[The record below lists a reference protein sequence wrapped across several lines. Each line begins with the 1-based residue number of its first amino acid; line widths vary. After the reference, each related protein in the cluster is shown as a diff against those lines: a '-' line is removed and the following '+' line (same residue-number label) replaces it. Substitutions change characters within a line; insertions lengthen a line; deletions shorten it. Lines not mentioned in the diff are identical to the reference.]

1 MSFEIIF
8 QFSEVAYCMMLLT
21 ISCLCFITVVFV
33 FSVIFYHRWS
43 SSPLH
48 ANQQNTCSLA
58 TPQFSRPRDT
68 STLLRHYSLADTSLR
83 QNSTFSVHLPEF
95 WEFNVT
101 GYFQSIELIF
111 NDNNITSEISKY
123 SHLIQALSKT
133 THILKGLTDIVR
145 TTNNVAPYTGLKQ
158 ALIERYTTTP
168 SGCLQKILNDCH
180 RGQTTVTAY
189 LIQLRTLLGT
199 QYDSN
204 SPLQKDLIKHKL
216 LESLD
221 PHIRLYLNHYEDGP
235 LDALAKHADKLLS
248 LHNNSPSS
256 KSLRSDHN
264 DNQTLINE
272 SVNSS
277 LQNLQRQLADIS
289 KIQTQSPNTT
299 KENTHNAL
307 PCYYHQRFDNRA
319 RKCQGPPCPAF
330 SNSGTP
336 LSKKRGTCLHGLRGW
351 RQDNI
356 DKTPLFYVMDRI
368 TTTRFLVDT
377 GAACS
382 VIPQTIAG
390 CGTSS
395 HSSVQ
400 GNIFL
405 STIGGGRLITSGLFS
420 TKLDVGFSRF
430 FSFTFHVSSQLDYG
444 ILGADFLAHQLC
456 VNVASQ
462 RLIENLEV

>member
-1 MSFEIIF
+1 MSFEITIE
-8 QFSEVAYCMMLLT
+8 FSEVAYCMMLLT

-48 ANQQNTCSLA
+48 ANQQNTFSLA

-68 STLLRHYSLADTSLR
+68 STPLRHYSLADTSLR

-95 WEFNVT
+95 WKFNVT

-133 THILKGLTDIVR
+133 THILKGLTDIVLVR
-145 TTNNVAPYTGLKQ
+145 TTNNVAPYTTLKQ

-180 RGQTTVTAY
+180 RGQSTVTAY

-221 PHIRLYLNHYEDGP
+221 SHIRLCLYHYEDGP
-235 LDALAKHADKLLS
+235 LDALAKHVDKLLS
-248 LHNNSPSS
+248 LHNSPSS

-272 SVNSS
+272 SVNSR

-289 KIQTQSPNTT
+289 KIQTVVI
-299 KENTHNAL
+299 L
-307 PCYYHQRFDNRA
+307 CNR
-319 RKCQGPPCPAF
+319 
-330 SNSGTP
+330 
-336 LSKKRGTCLHGLRGW
+336 
-351 RQDNI
+351 
-356 DKTPLFYVMDRI
+356 
-368 TTTRFLVDT
+368 
-377 GAACS
+377 
-382 VIPQTIAG
+382 
-390 CGTSS
+390 
-395 HSSVQ
+395 
-400 GNIFL
+400 
-405 STIGGGRLITSGLFS
+405 
-420 TKLDVGFSRF
+420 
-430 FSFTFHVSSQLDYG
+430 
-444 ILGADFLAHQLC
+444 
-456 VNVASQ
+456 
-462 RLIENLEV
+462 

>member
-1 MSFEIIF
+1 MSLEIIIE
-8 QFSEVAYCMMLLT
+8 FSEVAYCMMLLT

-33 FSVIFYHRWS
+33 FSVIFYHRCS

-58 TPQFSRPRDT
+58 TSQFSRPRDT
-68 STLLRHYSLADTSLR
+68 STPLRHYSLADTSLR
-83 QNSTFSVHLPEF
+83 PNSTFSVHLPEF

-123 SHLIQALSKT
+123 SRLIQALSKT
-133 THILKGLTDIVR
+133 IHILKGLTDIVR
-145 TTNNVAPYTGLKQ
+145 TTNNVAPYTTLKQ

-168 SGCLQKILNDCH
+168 SGCLQKILNHCH
-180 RGQTTVTAY
+180 RGQTIVTAY

-221 PHIRLYLNHYEDGP
+221 SHIRLCLYHYEDGP

-272 SVNSS
+272 SEIP
-277 LQNLQRQLADIS
+277 DF
-289 KIQTQSPNTT
+289 KIY
-299 KENTHNAL
+299 NA
-307 PCYYHQRFDNRA
+307 N
-319 RKCQGPPCPAF
+319 
-330 SNSGTP
+330 
-336 LSKKRGTCLHGLRGW
+336 
-351 RQDNI
+351 
-356 DKTPLFYVMDRI
+356 
-368 TTTRFLVDT
+368 
-377 GAACS
+377 
-382 VIPQTIAG
+382 
-390 CGTSS
+390 
-395 HSSVQ
+395 
-400 GNIFL
+400 
-405 STIGGGRLITSGLFS
+405 
-420 TKLDVGFSRF
+420 
-430 FSFTFHVSSQLDYG
+430 
-444 ILGADFLAHQLC
+444 
-456 VNVASQ
+456 
-462 RLIENLEV
+462 

>member
-1 MSFEIIF
+1 M
-8 QFSEVAYCMMLLT
+8 Y
-21 ISCLCFITVVFV
+21 
-33 FSVIFYHRWS
+33 
-43 SSPLH
+43 
-48 ANQQNTCSLA
+48 
-58 TPQFSRPRDT
+58 
-68 STLLRHYSLADTSLR
+68 
-83 QNSTFSVHLPEF
+83 
-95 WEFNVT
+95 VT

-145 TTNNVAPYTGLKQ
+145 TTNNVAPYTTLKQ

-168 SGCLQKILNDCH
+168 SDCLQKFLNDCH
-180 RGQTTVTAY
+180 RGQTNVTAY

-221 PHIRLYLNHYEDGP
+221 SHIPLCLYHYEDGP

-248 LHNNSPSS
+248 LHNSPSS

-272 SVNSS
+272 SVNSR

-307 PCYYHQRFDNRA
+307 PCYFHQRFGNRA

-330 SNSGTP
+330 SNSGAP
-336 LSKKRGTCLHGLRGW
+336 LSK
-351 RQDNI
+351 N
-356 DKTPLFYVMDRI
+356 
-368 TTTRFLVDT
+368 
-377 GAACS
+377 AA
-382 VIPQTIAG
+382 P
-390 CGTSS
+390 
-395 HSSVQ
+395 
-400 GNIFL
+400 
-405 STIGGGRLITSGLFS
+405 
-420 TKLDVGFSRF
+420 
-430 FSFTFHVSSQLDYG
+430 
-444 ILGADFLAHQLC
+444 
-456 VNVASQ
+456 ASMA
-462 RLIENLEV
+462 